1 MSYAKNFINLGT
13 SVNTTIDCLIPSV
26 QKNSLFLQIFHISF
40 ITTIFTL
47 FYISNSL
54 ANSSEDNYNNSPNN
68 SVNVKISHKCAN
80 ELSNERIFNNDIVIG
95 NRDAK
100 VILIEYFAP
109 TCTHC
114 SEYHLKVFP
123 ELKRKYIDTGKISYV
138 MRECV
143 GNKQDF
149 DASLLARC
157 KGDID
162 SYQKLTSHLLHT
174 QDNWAYSKD
183 YRKKLYK
190 IANKNG
196 ILNAQYDL
204 CLNDEIKSKTLF
216 NYAKLLAAD
225 DNFIGTPSF
234 YINGKLFKAEYKG
247 GLSDAIEGEL
257 TKKEGKDQNTN
268 TKKKEYTTYK

>member
-1 MSYAKNFINLGT
+1 VNITNNTPTSNNIENARSSYALNHVKL
-13 SVNTTIDCLIPSV
+13 TT
-26 QKNSLFLQIFHISF
+26 QIFCISF
-40 ITTIFTL
+40 LTTIFTL
-47 FYISNSL
+47 FCASNSL
-54 ANSSEDNYNNSPNN
+54 AQGSNHNNSPAN
-68 SVNVKISHKCAN
+68 SVNGKISHKCAN

-123 ELKRKYIDTGKISYV
+123 ELKRKYIDTGKIAYV
-138 MRECV
+138 MRGCV

-174 QDNWAYSKD
+174 QNTWAYSKD
-183 YRKKLYK
+183 YRANLYK
-190 IANKNG
+190 VANDYG
-196 ILNAQYDL
+196 ISNAQYDL
-204 CLNDEIKSKTLF
+204 CLNDDIKSKTLF
-216 NYAKLLAAD
+216 DHAKLLAAD
-225 DNFIGTPSF
+225 DDFIGTPSF
-234 YINGKLFKAEYKG
+234 YINGKLFKAEYSQS
-247 GLSDAIEGEL
+247 GLSDAIEDEL
-257 TKKEGKDQNTN
+257 TKE
-268 TKKKEYTTYK
+268 

>member
-1 MSYAKNFINLGT
+1 MSITRKSFA
-13 SVNTTIDCLIPSV
+13 S
-26 QKNSLFLQIFHISF
+26 NSCKYISNVSNHSSGVVISTELFKSISQIFCISF
-40 ITTIFTL
+40 LTIIFTL
-47 FYISNSL
+47 FYASNSL
-54 ANSSEDNYNNSPNN
+54 ANSGRENYNNSPAN
-68 SVNVKISHKCAN
+68 SVNGKISQKCAN

-95 NRDAK
+95 SRDAK

-123 ELKRKYIDTGKISYV
+123 ELKRKYIDTGKIAYV

-174 QDNWAYSKD
+174 QDTWGYSKD
-183 YRKKLYK
+183 YRANLYK
-190 IANKNG
+190 IANDHG
-196 ILNAQYDL
+196 ISNAQYDL
-204 CLNDEIKSKTLF
+204 CLNDESKSKTLF
-216 NYAKLLAAD
+216 DHAKLLASD
-225 DNFIGTPSF
+225 SDFIGTPSF
-234 YINGKLFKAEYKG
+234 YINGKLFKAEYSLN
-247 GLSDAIEGEL
+247 GLSDAIEDEL
-257 TKKEGKDQNTN
+257 TKE
-268 TKKKEYTTYK
+268 ERR